1 MTFKKYPDIE
11 RLGHEDNKD
20 LFKFQDDTLVIEEKV
35 DGGNG
40 CFWWDKKDN
49 IIHFGSRNRDLTEEK
64 DDKAFAKQQIA
75 LKELLKNNYKKGI
88 KLNPD
93 YIYYIE
99 WMALH
104 TIRYTNIP
112 DLIGLDIRLK
122 HQANAE
128 GYGMFL
134 GRDLRDQ
141 EFKRLSI
148 ENVPVVWRGKVSDF
162 KKMEVGSLIKKSK
175 YYDGKMEGIVIKN
188 YCRKHPR
195 GNYQLYAKFVT
206 DEFKENNKAVF
217 GSVRQEVSDTSKAV
231 DEFVTDARIRKQIL
245 KLVNE
250 FNEKLEMKLM
260 QKLPNLVVKDVLKE
274 EFLGIYDK
282 YKFIDFKELRQK
294 TTKRCLKV
302 LNEEIT
308 KNAYKS

>member
-20 LFKFQDDTLVIEEKV
+20 IFKFIEDTLVVEEKV

-40 CFWWDKKDN
+40 SFWWEEKDN
-49 IIHFGSRNRDLTEEK
+49 TIHFSSRNRDLTEEQ
-64 DDKAFAKQQIA
+64 DDKIFAKQQIT
-75 LKELLKNNYKKGI
+75 LKNLLQQNYKKRI

-93 YIYYIE
+93 YVYYIE
-99 WMALH
+99 WMQLH
-104 TIRYTNIP
+104 TIHYTDIP
-112 DLIGLDIRLK
+112 DFIGLDIRLK

-128 GYGMFL
+128 GFGMFL
-134 GRDLRDQ
+134 GRDSREQ
-141 EFKRLSI
+141 EFKRLNI
-148 ENVPVVWRGKVSDF
+148 ENVPIVWRGTVKDF
-162 KKMEVGSLIKKSK
+162 KKIAVEEFIKKSK

-195 GNYQLYAKFVT
+195 GNHQLYAKFVT

-217 GSVRQEVSDTSKAV
+217 GSVRQEISDTSKIV

-245 KLVNE
+245 KLINE
-250 FNEKLEMKLM
+250 YGDKLEMRLM
-260 QKLPNLVVKDVLKE
+260 QKLPNIVVKDVLKE
-274 EFLGIYDK
+274 EFLGLYDK

-294 TTKRCLKV
+294 TTTRCLKI
-302 LNEEIT
+302 LNEEIS
-308 KNAYKS
+308 KNAK